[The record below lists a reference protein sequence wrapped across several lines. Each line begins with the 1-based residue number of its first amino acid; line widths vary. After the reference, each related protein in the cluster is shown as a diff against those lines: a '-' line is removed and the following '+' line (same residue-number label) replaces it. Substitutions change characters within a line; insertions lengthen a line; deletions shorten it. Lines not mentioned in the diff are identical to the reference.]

1 MVHLNKKFMMLP
13 IYVALIINFIFAG
26 IIAASWIGHIFIYNL
41 RPQFSDDII
50 VFCLAFITLIA
61 SIASILA
68 LLGRRNWIYVS
79 LICGIIIWAFFLY
92 TIISVT
98 ISEYPKGRL
107 PNVIHWIIIASP
119 LFVNILAGYI
129 FLKIPKKSQISE

>member
-1 MVHLNKKFMMLP
+1 MVP
-13 IYVALIINFIFAG
+13 IYIALILNLILAS

-41 RPQFSDDII
+41 SPTSNGDII
-50 VFCLAFITLIA
+50 IFCLAFITLIA

-79 LICGIIIWAFFLY
+79 LICGIIIWATFLY
-92 TIISVT
+92 ATISVT

-107 PNVIHWIIIASP
+107 PNVIHWVIFAMP
-119 LFVNILAGYI
+119 LLVNILAVCV
-129 FLKIPKKSQISE
+129 FQKTQKIRT